1 MVFVLDK
8 PSPDGVHSSLTFSIL
23 YYAISLFASLYGLYL
38 WKKKKSLLCMPYLL
52 LLAANQF
59 FAQNYLFAEG
69 NFIIIAIPLCA
80 LAYYYT
86 HDKEKYSPLANVSE
100 AIFTAT
106 IFAAAFIEIGCQ
118 RLPFINACGQKD
130 YPYLICCLLHTLL
143 YASIVLL
150 PPVQKIRRKVF
161 CNYFIAFY
169 TLAIFILFAFCETV
183 PLFGYELDSGIVSL
197 IFILLSFVTI
207 FVNSGYYIAKAYR
220 TKNLALA
227 NAAGG
232 LACLSIIIKFFSDDF
247 GFVVKGVVFI
257 VLGILM
263 LILNMFLLRLNASS
277 GESEAKND

>member
-1 MVFVLDK
+1 MLSF
-8 PSPDGVHSSLTFSIL
+8 
-23 YYAISLFASLYGLYL
+23 FASVYGIYL
-38 WKKKKSLLCMPYLL
+38 WKKKKSLLCLPYLL
-52 LLAANQF
+52 LLAVNQF
-59 FAQNYLFAEG
+59 FAQDNLFYGG
-69 NFIIIAIPLCA
+69 NFIVLAIPLCA
-80 LAYYYT
+80 LVYYYT
-86 HDKEKYSPLANVSE
+86 FDSEKYSSLATISE
-100 AIFTAT
+100 AIFAITV
-106 IFAAAFIEIGCQ
+106 FAAAFIEISLE
-118 RLPFINACGQKD
+118 RLPFINGNGQKD
-130 YPYLICCLLHTLL
+130 YPYLLSCLLHTLL
-143 YASIVLL
+143 YASIVFL
-150 PPVQKIRRKVF
+150 PLAKKTRGKAF

-169 TLAIFILFAFCETV
+169 ALAIFVLLASCEIAPV
-183 PLFGYELDSGIVSL
+183 FGYELDSGIVSL

-277 GESEAKND
+277 GESEVKND